1 MEIGLL
7 IKEIRLQKKI
17 KQTSIASFLKLNQSN
32 YSKLENG
39 TRAIKI
45 DELINIA
52 QYLKIPISDFFPN
65 SITALENK
73 NLQDQ
78 VKLLN
83 QDNANKTPLIKMLLN
98 KIKDL
103 EKENESLKNSN
114 VNTRPQNLNLK
125 EN

>member
-65 SITALENK
+65 AVTALDNK

-83 QDNANKTPLIKMLLN
+83 QDNANKTQLIKMLLN

-103 EKENESLKNSN
+103 EQENELLKNSN
-114 VNTRPQNLNLK
+114 VNTRPQNLNCK

>member
-114 VNTRPQNLNLK
+114 VNTRPQNLNWK

>member
-1 MEIGLL
+1 
-7 IKEIRLQKKI
+7 
-17 KQTSIASFLKLNQSN
+17 
-32 YSKLENG
+32 
-39 TRAIKI
+39 
-45 DELINIA
+45 
-52 QYLKIPISDFFPN
+52 
-65 SITALENK
+65 
-73 NLQDQ
+73 
-78 VKLLN
+78 LLN

>member
-65 SITALENK
+65 AVTALDNK

-83 QDNANKTPLIKMLLN
+83 QDNANKTQLIKMLLN

-103 EKENESLKNSN
+103 EQENESLKNSN
-114 VNTRPQNLNLK
+114 VNTRPQNLNCK

>member
-65 SITALENK
+65 AVTALDNK

-83 QDNANKTPLIKMLLN
+83 QDNANKTQLIKMLLN

-103 EKENESLKNSN
+103 EQENESLKNSN
-114 VNTRPQNLNLK
+114 VNTRPQNLNWK